1 LAAAISPHLAL
12 SNARYYGPPTS
23 RVCHLTEHL
32 RIPVIQS
39 PQMQTAQTLQETAT
53 PAGGPPKT
61 SAQQRYL
68 ALDAYRGFIM
78 LVLVSGGFGLAE
90 LAKRRPAF
98 TGIAQQFDHM
108 PWEWIT
114 FWDLIQPAFMFM
126 VGVAMPFA
134 LARRKE
140 QGATGRQ
147 LFWHVAARSFRLILM
162 SQILMSVGGGK
173 LSFQLFNVL
182 AQIGITYFLCYL
194 IMQLK
199 IRWQAVIAFLILAGY
214 WAMFVAFPGTEGPFL
229 SKTTNVGAVIDT
241 YVFGH
246 RNWDEWTTINFL
258 TSTVTT
264 LFGVWTGLL
273 LQSGRS
279 QMEKMRILAI
289 SAVACLGLGLIIH
302 PWNPIIKRICTT
314 SFTLYSAGWV
324 LLMLVAFYWLVEI
337 KGYRK
342 WTFPLVV
349 IGANSIFIYS
359 VHMVLQGWLNRAVG
373 VFTLRFTWLGD
384 VAPVAQSCAVLL
396 VLWYLCY
403 WLYQRKIF
411 FKL

>member
-1 LAAAISPHLAL
+1 
-12 SNARYYGPPTS
+12 
-23 RVCHLTEHL
+23 
-32 RIPVIQS
+32 
-39 PQMQTAQTLQETAT
+39 MQTATLQRTPT
-53 PAGGPPKT
+53 PAEVPPKP

-78 LVLVSGGFGLAE
+78 FVLVSGGFGLAE
-90 LAKRRPAF
+90 LAQHRPAF
-98 TGIAQQFDHM
+98 TGMAKQFDHM
-108 PWEWIT
+108 PWEWIA

-134 LARRKE
+134 LARRIE

-147 LFWHVAARSFRLILM
+147 LFWHVVVRSFRLILM
-162 SQILMSVGGGK
+162 SQILMSIGSGK
-173 LSFQLFNVL
+173 LSFQLINVL
-182 AQIGITYFLCYL
+182 AQVGITYFLCYL
-194 IMQLK
+194 IMQLAF
-199 IRWQAVIAFLILAGY
+199 RWQAVIAVLILAGY
-214 WAMFVAFPGTEGPFL
+214 WALFAAFPGTEGPFM
-229 SKTTNVGAVIDT
+229 SKSTNVGAVIDT

-246 RNWDEWTTINFL
+246 QNQDYWTTINFL

-264 LFGVWTGLL
+264 LFGVWTGQL
-273 LQSGRS
+273 LQSRRS
-279 QMEKMRILAI
+279 HSEKMRTLAV
-289 SAVACLGLGLIIH
+289 SGVVCLGLGLIIH

-324 LLMLVAFYWLVEI
+324 LLMLVAFYWLVEV

-342 WTFPLVV
+342 WTYPLVV

-373 VFTLRFTWLGD
+373 VFTLKFTWLGD
-384 VAPVAQSCAVLL
+384 FAPVAQSCAVLL
-396 VLWYLCY
+396 AMWYLCY